1 MAGVPGNCKDNVHAI
16 AAVDATVSLNMT
28 SSRRSRPL
36 LAVPPAV
43 AGHADARAGGI
54 IDLAGI
60 AVEIQRTPVLRG
72 LDLTLAPG
80 QITGITGANG
90 SGKTTLLQ
98 LVATLHRPT
107 AGVGCVLGADLF
119 GVASADVR
127 RRICLVGHDAAM
139 YPQLTLREN
148 LQFVAAMYGTPPQAA
163 DAALDVVGL
172 GRAADR
178 RAGRCS
184 NGMLR
189 RADLARAL
197 MGRPK
202 LLLLDEP
209 HAGLDSSSADLVE
222 FLIADVRGRGGAA
235 LIVSHD
241 RPRLAQFADDIV
253 ELSDGR
259 LVPDKALP

>member
-1 MAGVPGNCKDNVHAI
+1 MPSGRRRGALLPVP
-16 AAVDATVSLNMT
+16 S
-28 SSRRSRPL
+28 
-36 LAVPPAV
+36 AV
-43 AGHADARAGGI
+43 AGHADQRAGGV

-80 QITGITGANG
+80 QITGIIGANG

-98 LVATLHRPT
+98 LAATLHRPA
-107 AGVGCVLGADLF
+107 AGAGRVLGADLH
-119 GVASADVR
+119 GVVPADVR
-127 RRICLVGHDAAM
+127 RSICLVGHEAAL

-148 LQFVAAMYGTPPQAA
+148 LQFVAAVFGQPPQAA

-178 RAGRCS
+178 RAGHCS
-184 NGMLR
+184 QGMLR

-197 MGRPK
+197 MGRPR

-209 HAGLDSSSADLVE
+209 HAGLDSAAADLVE
-222 FLIADVRGRGGAA
+222 FLIAEVRGRGGAA

-241 RPRLAQFADDIV
+241 RARLAPLADDVV
-253 ELSDGR
+253 ELADGR
-259 LVPDKALP
+259 LVPAGALP